1 MNVNVSGVGVY
12 GVDEGLDEANQ
23 RGARI
28 KRMGPAFENPRVE
41 NCPWSWSV

>member
-12 GVDEGLDEANQ
+12 GVDEGLDGANQ
-23 RGARI
+23 RGAGI
-28 KRMGPAFENPRVE
+28 KRMGPAVVNPRVE